1 MQKHTK
7 LGWIGLGVM
16 GGSMC
21 QHLMSAGYPMSVF
34 TRSKDK
40 AGKVLSNGAVWC
52 NTSAEVVEQSDVVFT
67 MVGQEQEVREV
78 YFSAAGLF
86 AADSSSSIS
95 GKLFIDMGTTAPAL
109 TLELADFAQQHG
121 AQFIDAPVSGGDV
134 GARNASLSIMAG
146 GEAAVLAGAKVL
158 FDHLGNV
165 RMMGQAGSGQ
175 HAKMCN
181 QIVVAGT
188 MIGVC
193 EALLYAKNAGLDCEA
208 LVAAI
213 RPGAA
218 GCWTLDNLAP
228 RILQDDFAPGFM
240 VEHFIKDLSIALNEI
255 KRMEVQLPGL
265 TLAASL
271 YEKLATM
278 GHGKS
283 GTQALLL
290 ALEDATHDYSNDCNS
305 NYKND

>member
-1 MQKHTK
+1 MQKNTK
-7 LGWIGLGVM
+7 LGWVGLGIM

-21 QHLMSAGYPMSVF
+21 QHLMSAGYPVSVF

-40 AGKVLSNGAVWC
+40 ADAVLRNGAMWC
-52 NTSAEVVEQSDVVFT
+52 DTPAEVAEQSDVVFT
-67 MVGQEQEVREV
+67 MVGKEQEVRDV
-78 YFSAAGLF
+78 YFSSNGLF
-86 AADSSSSIS
+86 AEKATAGIS
-95 GKLFIDMGTTAPAL
+95 GKIFIDMGTTAPAL
-109 TLELADFAQQHG
+109 TMEMADYAQRHG
-121 AQFIDAPVSGGDV
+121 AQFIDAPVSGGDI

-146 GEAAVLAGAKVL
+146 GEDSVINNVKAL
-158 FDHLGNV
+158 FDHLGSV
-165 RMMGQAGSGQ
+165 KIMGESGSGQ

-193 EALLYAKNAGLDCEA
+193 EALLYAKSAGLNCEK
-208 LVAAI
+208 LVDAI

-228 RILQDDFAPGFM
+228 RILRDDFASGFM
-240 VEHFIKDLSIALNEI
+240 VEHFVKDLSIALNEI
-255 KRMEVQLPGL
+255 KMMGVQLPGL
-265 TLAASL
+265 ELATNL
-271 YEKLATM
+271 YEKLDTM

-290 ALEDATHDYSNDCNS
+290 ALEDVT
-305 NYKND
+305 KN